1 MSLNVPFATGISL
14 QLLNSYVQRRY
25 MEQTFFYILG
35 QNLALQGAITLHC
48 HFGVGMKNNSWI
60 N

>member
-48 HFGVGMKNNSWI
+48 HFGVGMKNN
-60 N
+60 